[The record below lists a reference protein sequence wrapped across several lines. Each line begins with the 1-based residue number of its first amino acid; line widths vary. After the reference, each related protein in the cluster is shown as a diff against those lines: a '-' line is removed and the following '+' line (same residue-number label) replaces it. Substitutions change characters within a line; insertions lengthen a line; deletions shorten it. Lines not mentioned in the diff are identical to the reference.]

1 MKLSQDKVKTSKTV
15 EDPKKEKKQGSFLK
29 KMKKSLYGDI
39 PVSDEKSEG
48 RKETKKPV
56 SDVPGKTYTGN
67 DAKSDPKKE
76 ASGNHKED
84 KHTYHKKTHRP
95 VPEDPDE
102 DPTLH
107 MFKNIK
113 EHEKL
118 QSLRKRK
125 DKIIKVTAIITS
137 ILLIIIGILYSITP
151 NEKVASNVIFGER
164 AMFSVLLILIAFM
177 ILAAVFASRLLEHKL
192 LKGIHQDLENIE
204 GKQNKNG
211 QEDTGI
217 DPNIQRMNKKNK

>member
-1 MKLSQDKVKTSKTV
+1 MKLSQDKGKTSKTG
-15 EDPKKEKKQGSFLK
+15 EDPKKEERNGSFFK
-29 KMKKSLYGDI
+29 RMKTSLQFDI
-39 PVSDEKSEG
+39 PVSDEKSKG
-48 RKETKKPV
+48 RKETKKTV
-56 SDVPGKTYTGN
+56 SDVPGKNSTGN
-67 DAKSDPKKE
+67 GAKSDPNKE
-76 ASGNHKED
+76 ASGKHKED
-84 KHTYHKKTHRP
+84 KHTYYEKTHRS
-95 VPEDPDE
+95 VSTNPDE
-102 DPTLH
+102 DPTLY

-125 DKIIKVTAIITS
+125 DKIIKITAIITS

-192 LKGIHQDLENIE
+192 LKGIHEDLENIE
-204 GKQNKNG
+204 GKQNNG

-217 DPNIQRMNKKNK
+217 DPIIQRMNKKNK